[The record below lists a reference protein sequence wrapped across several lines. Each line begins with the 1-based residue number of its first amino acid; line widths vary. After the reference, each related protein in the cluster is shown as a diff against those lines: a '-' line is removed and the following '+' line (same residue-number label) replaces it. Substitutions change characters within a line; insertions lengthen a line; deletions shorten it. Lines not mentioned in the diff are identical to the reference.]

1 MTLEERVDKYN
12 SEMSA
17 DEKTFREA
25 HGLSPTDSYGEHYNS
40 MG

>member
-1 MTLEERVDKYN
+1 MSLEERVDKYN

-17 DEKTFREA
+17 DEKAFREA
-25 HGLSPTDSYGEHYNS
+25 HGLGNESIGENYNS